1 MIKIRISK
9 ISYEKKTYFS
19 KILDDFTLILIRI
32 IISFFQEVI
41 VMTENKQFTTASSNF
56 SHHSGS
62 SYSQPYR
69 FGGRVGLFGHYLR
82 SLKIIL
88 LLTCI
93 KLDATTKNGSR
104 NPNSS
109 NQQSQHKVVDH
120 ILKGICDLASSI
132 EAVERKYVKKGQRLL
147 FCGPDLISLGSR
159 CIDLQRAFDALQD
172 TVQGKQTVLNN

>member
-1 MIKIRISK
+1 MNKNITSRWF
-9 ISYEKKTYFS
+9 YLNLNLHYYF
-19 KILDDFTLILIRI
+19 
-32 IISFFQEVI
+32 FFQEVI

-132 EAVERKYVKKGQRLL
+132 GMSNFYFKISPLGGDLL
-147 FCGPDLISLGSR
+147 EVS
-159 CIDLQRAFDALQD
+159 
-172 TVQGKQTVLNN
+172 